1 MTNSESYEALVRFT
15 AGQANDQQGP
25 PAPASAQ
32 VPPAPVRGRRAR
44 ALVQLNTRVSPL
56 LDDLMALV
64 GERQGMSKR
73 DVIEYALK
81 TAYSREY
88 ASLAEH
94 MKVLDAE

>member
-1 MTNSESYEALVRFT
+1 M
-15 AGQANDQQGP
+15 
-25 PAPASAQ
+25 
-32 VPPAPVRGRRAR
+32 
-44 ALVQLNTRVSPL
+44 SPL